1 MSRPRYWSLAAS
13 CLIALSGLCASG
25 CGSRT
30 ATVVGTVTYQGKP
43 VSGGSVIVYCSDKQI
58 ARGVIAVDGTSSIPN
73 VPHGSSVVTLQAP
86 AQAPAGLRTQQTL
99 PPSSGGPLPPTV
111 QVSDPTRI
119 ALPLRYGVPEESG
132 LSIGIERATVNYD
145 IDLKQ

>member
-1 MSRPRYWSLAAS
+1 MSRPRRWSLAAS
-13 CLIALSGLCASG
+13 CLIALGSLFGGG

-30 ATVVGTVTYQGKP
+30 ATVVGRVTYQGKP

-58 ARGVIAVDGTSSIPN
+58 ARGTISVDGTYSIPN
-73 VPHGSSVVTLQAP
+73 VPYGSSVVTVQAP

-99 PPSSGGPLPPTV
+99 PRSSGGPIPPTV
-111 QVSDPTRI
+111 QVSDPGRI
-119 ALPLRYGVPEESG
+119 PLPLRYGVPEESG
-132 LSIGIERATVNYD
+132 LSVAIDRATVTYD